1 MREFDESAW
10 AENIRRIFGKTAD
23 EILRAEKKY
32 RKNDPAAHQKRLD
45 VILSRWDE
53 ILRAID
59 EELPAPEALRAIL
72 APTGMPLTPADIGI
86 SAQDVA
92 DAFVGSRDIRDKY
105 LCSSLLWD
113 LGLMVEFAQRLKDAQ
128 A

>member
-1 MREFDESAW
+1 M
-10 AENIRRIFGKTAD
+10 
-23 EILRAEKKY
+23 
-32 RKNDPAAHQKRLD
+32 
-45 VILSRWDE
+45 
-53 ILRAID
+53 RAID
-59 EELPAPEALRAIL
+59 EEMPSLDELRAVL
-72 APTGMPLTPADIGI
+72 EPTGMPLTPADIGI

-113 LGLMVEFAQRLKDAQ
+113 LGLMDEFAQRLKDAQ